1 MLQAFDHNGPY
12 YRSLLDAI
20 PMPVLLVDNDLAIM
34 DLNTAAIEMMKQTKD
49 EVLRK
54 RGGEAMSCVHS
65 TDVPA
70 GCGSGP
76 HCQNCD
82 VRNSVRDANFGNVVQ
97 RRRSRFEIV
106 TDGQVDHRDMLITA
120 SPLQILG
127 KHLVVLIFEDI
138 TEIIK
143 LRSLIPMC
151 SHCRRIR
158 VEEEYWQSVEQYLET
173 QHGTIVSHG
182 LCQDCLQIFYPG
194 VSERILARRKGSSE
208 KP

>member
-1 MLQAFDHNGPY
+1 MLQEFDHNGPY

-20 PMPVLLVDNDLAIM
+20 PMPILLVDDDLAIV
-34 DLNTAAIEMMKQTKD
+34 DLNTAATDMMKQTKD

-54 RGGEAMSCVHS
+54 RGGEAMGCVHS

-70 GCGSGP
+70 GCGSSP

-97 RRRSRFEIV
+97 RRRAKFEFV
-106 TDGQVDHRDMLITA
+106 RDGRVEYRDMLITA
-120 SPLQILG
+120 SPLQTLG

-138 TEIIK
+138 TEISK

-158 VEEEYWQSVEQYLET
+158 VDEEYWQSVEQYLET
-173 QHGTIVSHG
+173 QHGTSFSHG
-182 LCQDCLQIFYPG
+182 LCQDCLQVFYPG